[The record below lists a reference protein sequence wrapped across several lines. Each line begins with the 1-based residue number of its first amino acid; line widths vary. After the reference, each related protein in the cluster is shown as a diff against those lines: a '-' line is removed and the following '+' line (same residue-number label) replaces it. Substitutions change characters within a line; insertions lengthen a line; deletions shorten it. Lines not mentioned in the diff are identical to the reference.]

1 MNVREKM
8 SLCYSIDAIL
18 FQRIGILMVTAGI
31 EFENKEI
38 AEKAIFDQL
47 DAMKKG
53 DITEEEF
60 LSAKRSLRNVFMQ
73 VYDSPRVMEKWALNR
88 TFSNSSLTPM
98 EECARIECAT
108 VNDVVE
114 FAKRIT
120 LDTVYFLKGESIDG

>member
-1 MNVREKM
+1 
-8 SLCYSIDAIL
+8 
-18 FQRIGILMVTAGI
+18 
-31 EFENKEI
+31 
-38 AEKAIFDQL
+38 
-47 DAMKKG
+47 MKRG

-98 EECARIECAT
+98 EECARIEGAT

>member
-1 MNVREKM
+1 
-8 SLCYSIDAIL
+8 
-18 FQRIGILMVTAGI
+18 MVTAGI

-47 DAMKKG
+47 DAMKRG

-60 LSAKRSLRNVFMQ
+60 LSAKRSLRNAFMQ
-73 VYDSPRVMEKWALNR
+73 VYDSPRAMEKWALNR
-88 TFSNSSLTPM
+88 TFFGSILTLK